1 MLQNKGYSAFLE
13 MMNSK
18 TVALI
23 GLGVSNL
30 PLVSFLYSC
39 GAKKVSVRDLK
50 KTENDPSVITAKENG
65 AEVYLGEK
73 YLENLSEDI
82 IIRSPGIR
90 PDIPPFLA
98 AEENGSRITC
108 ETELFLEF
116 VPCTSVAITGSDG
129 KTTTTT
135 LVAKILEASGKKVFL
150 GGNIGASM
158 LPQLEKIDPENSVS
172 VSELSSFQ
180 LMNCKFSP
188 DISII
193 TNLSENHLD
202 WHRDMNE
209 YLNAKKNIL
218 RHQNENSL
226 AVLNFDNNHTRSCD
240 TVGNKTYFSYFSEEL
255 QKEENRSQNA
265 VFYKEGVIWVRKNG
279 IETPVLPAD
288 SIVIP
293 GKHNVENY
301 MAAIGAIYDLVDI
314 EAIQSVAKTFGGVEH
329 RIELIREKNGVK
341 FYNSSIDSSPARSTA
356 ALRSFSQKVIMI
368 AGGYDKKLD
377 YTDLG
382 NEICEHVKILIL
394 CGATSEKIKTAVL
407 NSKLFKENEPKILE
421 CHDFHKLAKLAEE
434 EAKSGDVV
442 ILSPASASFDLFK
455 NFDERGKLFKKLVME
470 L

>member
-1 MLQNKGYSAFLE
+1 MQQTKGYQAFAN
-13 MMNSK
+13 MIFGK
-18 TVALI
+18 TISLI

-30 PLVSFLYSC
+30 PLVAFLYSC
-39 GAKKVSVRDLK
+39 GAAKVLVRDLK
-50 KTENDPSVITAKENG
+50 KSEEDPSVIKAKENG
-65 AEVYLGEK
+65 AEVLLGEN
-73 YLENLSEDI
+73 YLKDLSEDL

-90 PDIPPFLA
+90 PDIPPFLEA
-98 AEENGSRITC
+98 AKNGSRITC

-116 VPCTSVAITGSDG
+116 VPCKSIAITGSDG

-135 LVAKILEASGKKVFL
+135 LVSKILEAMGKKVFL

-158 LPQLEKIDPENSVS
+158 LPQLADMDESCVS

-209 YLNAKKNIL
+209 YLDAKKNIL
-218 RHQNENSL
+218 SHQNQNSI
-226 AVLNFDNNHTRSCD
+226 AVLNFDNIHTKVCQTKGR
-240 TVGNKTYFSYFSEEL
+240 KIYFCYDSESLFS
-255 QKEENRSQNA
+255 QTSPKEDAIYYQDGSI
-265 VFYKEGVIWVRKNG
+265 FIRKN
-279 IETPVLPAD
+279 EKTAKVLSTD
-288 SIVIP
+288 SILLP

-301 MAAIGAIYDLVDI
+301 MAAIAAVYDLVDHKAI
-314 EAIQSVAKTFGGVEH
+314 ETVAKTFGGVEH

-341 FYNSSIDSSPARSTA
+341 YYNSSIDSSPARSTA
-356 ALRSFSQKVIMI
+356 ALRSFRQKVIMI

-377 YTDLG
+377 YSGLG
-382 NEICEHVKILIL
+382 NEICEHVKTLIL
-394 CGATSEKIKTAVL
+394 CGATSEKIKNAVL
-407 NSKLFKENEPKILE
+407 NSSLYKENEPKILE
-421 CHDFHKLAKLAEE
+421 SGDFHMLAKIAEK
-434 EAKSGDVV
+434 EAKNGDVV
-442 ILSPASASFDLFK
+442 ILSPASASFDMFK